1 MKVHHILA
9 EVDYTV
15 VSAGSGRNR
24 VFNIIDP
31 TTGAVVGKE
40 RIRGQADAKAKN
52 LTAKS
57 NVAAPKPSV
66 AAPTLPVTPDPAAPK
81 PDSKVKTAVK
91 KIVKSPGKAMYNLFL
106 SSPVGRVIGVLISFE
121 QIWTDLDTY
130 ANVYAA
136 NKCNINAPELNAAQ
150 LRITDN
156 IAGSVVSFL
165 TIGASTAASLAMLTR
180 FFAVVPGFGW
190 ILSIIGGAS
199 GIAISYALG
208 KLAKNAGVINGISD
222 YIANTMLSK
231 ETLNSLSF
239 PQCDGAT
246 ESIDEAIEFRLQES
260 VSQIKAASKDMVM
273 NDPKLLAMLKAAKAA
288 KATAS

>member
-9 EVDYTV
+9 EVDYAV
-15 VSAGSGRNR
+15 VRAGSGRNR

-57 NVAAPKPSV
+57 NVAAPKPSNTP
-66 AAPTLPVTPDPAAPK
+66 ALPVTTQPEAPK
-81 PDSKVKTAVK
+81 SVSKVKKAVK
-91 KIVKSPGKAMYNLFL
+91 QIVKSPGKTMYNLFL
-106 SSPVGRVIGVLISFE
+106 SSPVGRVIGALISFE
-121 QIWTDLDTY
+121 QLSTDLDAY

-150 LRITDN
+150 LIITDN
-156 IAGSVVSFL
+156 IAGGLVSFL
-165 TIGASTAASLAMLTR
+165 TVGASTAASLAMLTR
-180 FFAVVPGFGW
+180 FFTVVPGFGW
-190 ILSIIGGAS
+190 VLSIIGGAS
-199 GIAISYALG
+199 GIAISYLLG
-208 KLAKNAGVINGISD
+208 KLARDTGIIKGISD
-222 YIANTMLSK
+222 FIANTMLSK
-231 ETLNSLSF
+231 ETLSSLSF

-273 NDPKLLAMLKAAKAA
+273 NDPKLLAMLKAAKV
-288 KATAS
+288 TAS

>member
-9 EVDYTV
+9 EADYVV
-15 VSAGSGRNR
+15 VSKGAGRNR
-24 VFNIIDP
+24 TFNIVDP
-31 TTGAVVGKE
+31 KTGSVVGSE

-66 AAPTLPVTPDPAAPK
+66 VTPDPAAPK
-81 PDSKVKTAVK
+81 PDSKFKTAVK
-91 KIVKSPGKAMYNLFL
+91 KIVKSPSKAMYNLLL
-106 SSPVGRVIGVLISFE
+106 SSPVGRVIGVLISYE
-121 QIWTDLDTY
+121 QIRTDLDTY

-136 NKCNINAPELNAAQ
+136 NKCNINAPELDAAQ

-208 KLAKNAGVINGISD
+208 KLAQNTGIIKGISD
-222 YIANTMLSK
+222 FIANTMLSK
-231 ETLNSLSF
+231 ETLNTLSF